1 MQNVFQEWDFMHF
14 ERFLPFSAADFFKNG
29 IFIHIKLMNMHAWR
43 EKARK
48 AIPTEDFFVKNVK
61 SREKALIFSIRGI

>member
-1 MQNVFQEWDFMHF
+1 MQNIFQEWNFMHF
-14 ERFLPFSAADFFKNG
+14 ERFVPFSEADFFKNG